1 MLFHIL
7 TLFPG
12 MFQGP
17 LSESILERAQSAG
30 LLTVHLVNFREFA
43 TDRHKTVDDYP
54 YGGGAGMVLK
64 PEPLFAAVEA
74 VQADIRQRR
83 GEAGV
88 QDTPVILLTP
98 AGRLFTQQ
106 EAQRLAQKE
115 EVILICGH
123 YEGVDERVAEH
134 LATDQLSIGDF
145 ILTGGELPALCI
157 VDAVARLLPGV
168 LHSPLSP
175 AEESFTNGLLEYPH
189 YTRPPEFR
197 GWKVPEVLLSGN
209 HQAIARWRR
218 EQSLLRT
225 LQRRPDLLAKATLT
239 EDDKR
244 FLEEAR
250 RRLGLG

>member
-1 MLFHIL
+1 MIFHIL

-17 LSESILERAQSAG
+17 LTESILERARTAG
-30 LLTVHLVNFREFA
+30 ILEVRLVNFREFA

-74 VQADIRQRR
+74 VQEDIRRRR
-83 GEAGV
+83 GEEGAR
-88 QDTPVILLTP
+88 DTPVILLTP
-98 AGRLFTQQ
+98 SGRLFTQQ
-106 EAQRLAQKE
+106 EAQRLAQKQ

-145 ILTGGELPALCI
+145 VLTGGELPAMCI
-157 VDAVARLLPGV
+157 VDAVARLLPGA
-168 LHSPLSP
+168 LHSPASP
-175 AEESFTNGLLEYPH
+175 AEESFASGLLEYPH
-189 YTRPPEFR
+189 YTRPPVFR
-197 GWKVPEVLLSGN
+197 GWKVPDILLSGN

-225 LQRRPDLLAKATLT
+225 LLRRPDLLQRATLT
-239 EDDKR
+239 DDDRR
-244 FLEEAR
+244 FLEEAK
-250 RRLGLG
+250 RRLGL

>member
-1 MLFHIL
+1 MIFHIL

-17 LSESILERAQSAG
+17 LTESILERARTAG
-30 LLTVHLVNFREFA
+30 LLEVRLVNFRDFA

-74 VQADIRQRR
+74 VQEEIRRRR
-83 GEAGV
+83 GQEGV

-98 AGRLFTQQ
+98 AGRLFAQQ
-106 EAQRLAQKE
+106 DAQRLAQKQ

-134 LATDQLSIGDF
+134 LATEQLSIGDF
-145 ILTGGELPALCI
+145 VLTGGELPAMCI
-157 VDAVARLLPGV
+157 VDAVARVLPGV
-168 LHSPLSP
+168 LHSPTSA
-175 AEESFTNGLLEYPH
+175 AEESFASGLLEYPH
-189 YTRPPEFR
+189 YTRPPHFR
-197 GWKVPEVLLSGN
+197 GWKVPDILLSGN

-225 LQRRPDLLAKATLT
+225 LLRRPDLLQRATLT
-239 EDDKR
+239 EDDRR
-244 FLEEAR
+244 FLEEAK
-250 RRLGLG
+250 RRLGL